1 MNVLTNGKE
10 PLYYQLYLSMVKDI
24 QQGVYK
30 ENEKLPSKRA
40 FSDYLGVSQN
50 TIDAAY
56 QMLVT
61 EGYIRALPRSGFYV
75 NPLEASLTVRQEP
88 VTSVSIPETGDIQN
102 EYLFHLST
110 NSVDVE
116 TFPYA
121 TWAKLSKEIMY
132 SQPDLIYPGNQQG
145 DFCLRQA
152 IADYLHKYRSV
163 HCTASQIIVGAGI
176 EYLLMILNV
185 LFDSDSLFAMENP
198 GYPKVY
204 QTITNCGSWVACKV

>member
-1 MNVLTNGKE
+1 MNVHTKGKE

-24 QQGVYK
+24 QQGIYK

-88 VTSVSIPETGDIQN
+88 VTSVSISETSDIQN
-102 EYLFHLST
+102 EYQFHLST
-110 NSVDVE
+110 NFVDVE

-121 TWAKLSKEIMY
+121 TWAKLS
-132 SQPDLIYPGNQQG
+132 
-145 DFCLRQA
+145 
-152 IADYLHKYRSV
+152 
-163 HCTASQIIVGAGI
+163 
-176 EYLLMILNV
+176 
-185 LFDSDSLFAMENP
+185 
-198 GYPKVY
+198 
-204 QTITNCGSWVACKV
+204 

>member
-1 MNVLTNGKE
+1 MNVHTKGKE

-88 VTSVSIPETGDIQN
+88 VTSVSIPDTGDIQN

-132 SQPDLIYPGNQQG
+132 SHPDLIYPGNQQG

-204 QTITNCGSWVACKV
+204 QTITN

>member
-1 MNVLTNGKE
+1 M
-10 PLYYQLYLSMVKDI
+10 
-24 QQGVYK
+24 
-30 ENEKLPSKRA
+30 

-75 NPLEASLTVRQEP
+75 NPLEASLTIRQES
-88 VTSVSIPETGDIQN
+88 VTSVPIPETGDMQN
-102 EYLFHLST
+102 EYLFQLST
-110 NSVDVE
+110 NSIDVE

-145 DFCLRQA
+145 DLCLRQA
-152 IADYLHKYRSV
+152 IADYLYKYRSV
-163 HCTASQIIVGAGI
+163 HCTAAQIIVGAGI

-185 LFDSDSLFAMENP
+185 LFDSDSLLQWRIPDIPRCIKPLPIAAEQWNP
-198 GYPKVY
+198 L
-204 QTITNCGSWVACKV
+204 T

>member
-1 MNVLTNGKE
+1 MNVLTNSKE

-50 TIDAAY
+50 TIDTAY

-75 NPLEASLTVRQEP
+75 NPLEASLIVRQES

-121 TWAKLSKEIMY
+121 TWANFRKKL
-132 SQPDLIYPGNQQG
+132 
-145 DFCLRQA
+145 C
-152 IADYLHKYRSV
+152 
-163 HCTASQIIVGAGI
+163 
-176 EYLLMILNV
+176 IL
-185 LFDSDSLFAMENP
+185 SR
-198 GYPKVY
+198 
-204 QTITNCGSWVACKV
+204 I

>member
-1 MNVLTNGKE
+1 MNVHTKGKE

-75 NPLEASLTVRQEP
+75 NPLPFQFLKP
-88 VTSVSIPETGDIQN
+88 VI
-102 EYLFHLST
+102 FRT
-110 NSVDVE
+110 NICFIFLP
-116 TFPYA
+116 T
-121 TWAKLSKEIMY
+121 L
-132 SQPDLIYPGNQQG
+132 
-145 DFCLRQA
+145 
-152 IADYLHKYRSV
+152 
-163 HCTASQIIVGAGI
+163 
-176 EYLLMILNV
+176 
-185 LFDSDSLFAMENP
+185 
-198 GYPKVY
+198 
-204 QTITNCGSWVACKV
+204 

>member
-1 MNVLTNGKE
+1 MNVHTKGKE

-75 NPLEASLTVRQEP
+75 N
-88 VTSVSIPETGDIQN
+88 SVSIPETGDIQN

-132 SQPDLIYPGNQQG
+132 SHPDLIYPGNQQG

-163 HCTASQIIVGAGI
+163 HCTAS
-176 EYLLMILNV
+176 
-185 LFDSDSLFAMENP
+185 
-198 GYPKVY
+198 
-204 QTITNCGSWVACKV
+204 